1 MDALD
6 RKSRSVERSSTA
18 QPTDWEGLGRVL
30 LAEALQYRG
39 DVLRERWTEIA
50 RKASSGEPVTRRDWE
65 RLSREL
71 QTFAY
76 LVDLL
81 GESFDEGSR

>member
-6 RKSRSVERSSTA
+6 RKSRPVERSSTA
-18 QPTDWEGLGRVL
+18 EATDWEGLGRVL

-50 RKASSGEPVTRRDWE
+50 RKASSGEPVTREDWR
-65 RLSREL
+65 RLSEDM
-71 QTFAY
+71 QQFAR
-76 LVDLL
+76 LV
-81 GESFDEGSR
+81 EEIEEATRR